1 MAAVLS
7 PREPAQIINQSVQA
21 VSVVHKVNEKRLQR
35 IEQRQ
40 RDFMQLAKIQFMA
53 AVETNDF
60 KLGEMREEV
69 EVSRQLSISRDEIIN
84 IIRTFVV
91 DP

>member
-1 MAAVLS
+1 
-7 PREPAQIINQSVQA
+7 
-21 VSVVHKVNEKRLQR
+21 
-35 IEQRQ
+35 
-40 RDFMQLAKIQFMA
+40 MQLAKIQFMA

-60 KLGEMREEV
+60 KLGEMREEI
-69 EVSRQLSISRDEIIN
+69 EVSRQLSISRDEMIS